1 MTVAEVESVPVSVPL
16 SEPVSFATRTVDRRD
31 HAITV
36 VRDDEGNEGVGYT
49 LGYDGAGLIADAVEE
64 LLAPMVEGEDPN
76 HTTRLWRD
84 MFEGTYQI
92 GRKGLLLRAIA
103 TVDIALWDLRAR
115 RVGLP
120 LHEFLG
126 AARESVPAYAS
137 GGYYRGE
144 GTEGLREEIETYLDR
159 GHVSVKM
166 KVGRRSLATEAE
178 RVAVARDVLGPE
190 RTLMLDANGAWTDTG
205 EALRAC
211 RRFAEYDP
219 YFVEEPVKA
228 DSVELMARVREGID
242 YPVAA
247 GELEFSR
254 YGFAE
259 LLREGAVDVIQP
271 DATVCG
277 GITEWLRIAHTAASH
292 DVPVVPHY
300 NPHLHA
306 HLVASVA
313 NGGTVEYFYR
323 DRDVKVF
330 DDLLVDPPTPENGRL
345 TPRGPG
351 YGVRIDRD
359 ALAEFRTDGRG
370 DGAVGGDG
378 STAGDDGGGA

>member
-1 MTVAEVESVPVSVPL
+1 MEITEVESVPISIPL
-16 SEPVSFATRTVDRRD
+16 SEPVSFATRTVEHRD
-31 HAITV
+31 HAVTF
-36 VRDDEGNEGVGYT
+36 VRTEDGYEGVGYT

-64 LLAPMVEGEDPN
+64 LLAPMLVGQNPH
-76 HTTRLWRD
+76 HTTDLWQR

-103 TVDIALWDLRAR
+103 TIDIALWDIRAKAA
-115 RVGLP
+115 GLP
-120 LHEFLG
+120 LHEFIG

-144 GTEGLREEIETYLDR
+144 GVDGLREEMETYLDR
-159 GHVSVKM
+159 GHVAVKM
-166 KVGRRSLATEAE
+166 KVGRRSLETEE
-178 RVAVARDVLGPE
+178 KRVAAAREVLGPE

-211 RRFAEYDP
+211 RRFAPYDP
-219 YFVEEPVKA
+219 YFIEEPVKA
-228 DSVELMARVREGID
+228 DSVELMARVREGLD
-242 YPVAA
+242 YPLAA

-259 LLREGAVDVIQP
+259 LLRAGAVDVVQP

-277 GITEWLRIAHTAASH
+277 GITEWLRVAHTAASH
-292 DVPVVPHY
+292 DIPVVPHY

-306 HLVASVA
+306 HLVASVE
-313 NGGTVEYFYR
+313 NGGMVEYFYR
-323 DRDVKVF
+323 DRDIKVF
-330 DDLLVDPPTPENGRL
+330 DDLIVNPPTPEDGKL

-351 YGVRIDRD
+351 HGVRIDRS
-359 ALAEFRTDGRG
+359 ALAEFRTDGG
-370 DGAVGGDG
+370 D
-378 STAGDDGGGA
+378 